1 MPPGEKLHT
10 MDPATFL
17 TQRVYG
23 YADLSDSE
31 RSAISNFTF
40 LWSAMEGALLN
51 AAATPGALVEKCG
64 EMALRGRIDLEDYAH
79 SLAYFRDRYFQGGEF
94 TENFEQL
101 LFRRRDRRDLVEAV
115 LSGREN
121 TPQDVVAA
129 LLLIVYRLRNNL
141 FHGIKWAYGI
151 KDQEENFRHG
161 SNVLMGVLSAYY

>member
-1 MPPGEKLHT
+1 

-23 YADLSDSE
+23 YAHLSDSE
-31 RSAISNFTF
+31 RSAISDFTF
-40 LWSAMEGALLN
+40 LWSAMEGSVLN
-51 AAATPGALVEKCG
+51 AAATPGALVKKCG
-64 EMALRGRIDLEDYAH
+64 EMALRGRLDLEHYAD

-94 TENFEQL
+94 THNFQQL
-101 LFRRRDRRDLVEAV
+101 LFRQHDRRDLVEAV

-121 TPQDVVAA
+121 APQEVVAA

-151 KDQEENFRHG
+151 KDQEQNFTHG
-161 SNVLMGVLSAYY
+161 SKVLMGVLSAYY